1 MIRRT
6 ATQASTARLSLL
18 SSGRLAKPQ
27 APQAIAAH
35 WLAATGHALKFLCH
49 TLHHPAYLLLYV
61 AMFLLDD
68 VIVLVTA
75 MITLRATGLTATY
88 LRYSHLIGAVVLIGI
103 GAALLMAPELLSFTS
118 A

>member
-1 MIRRT
+1 
-6 ATQASTARLSLL
+6 
-18 SSGRLAKPQ
+18 
-27 APQAIAAH
+27 
-35 WLAATGHALKFLCH
+35 
-49 TLHHPAYLLLYV
+49 
-61 AMFLLDD
+61 MFLLDD

-88 LRYSHLIGAVVLIGI
+88 SRYSHLIGAVVLIGI